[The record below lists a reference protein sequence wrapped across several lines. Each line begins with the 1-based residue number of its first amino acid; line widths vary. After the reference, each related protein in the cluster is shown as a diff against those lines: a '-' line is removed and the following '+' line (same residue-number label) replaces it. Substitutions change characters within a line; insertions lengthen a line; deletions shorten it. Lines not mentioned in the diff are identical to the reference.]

1 MKRAGPLHHLGFE
14 FFCGGIFFI
23 VVKLKDTFVEVGKER
38 KGVWEEEVVMMDSV
52 LRSLVSEVYGMKF
65 LPWEFLHIGEI

>member
-1 MKRAGPLHHLGFE
+1 
-14 FFCGGIFFI
+14 

-52 LRSLVSEVYGMKF
+52 LRSLVSEVYEMKF
-65 LPWEFLHIGEI
+65 LPWELLHIGEI